1 MKLESLLDSTVE
13 MIVAFIETTIC
24 VLDDY
29 MYESGKSELTLN
41 DFPEEFRD
49 KLTIYFNNEDKP
61 NSYFKSFTK
70 RDDKFYLVLD
80 TEEIN
85 LITPTK
91 AGTIV
96 YSNLFWDMLDFPINK
111 KNSILSFYYYL
122 DKFLDTI

>member
-1 MKLESLLDSTVE
+1 MKLESLLDSTTE

-24 VLDDY
+24 VLEDY
-29 MYESGKSELTLN
+29 MYEAGKSELTLN

-49 KLTIYFNNEDKP
+49 KLTIYFNNEDEP

-70 RDDKFYLVLD
+70 IDDKFYLVLD

-91 AGTIV
+91 VGTIV
-96 YSNLFWDMLDFPINK
+96 YSNLYWDILDFPVNK
-111 KNSILSFYYYL
+111 KTSLLSFYYYV
-122 DKFLDTI
+122 DKFLETI

>member
-29 MYESGKSELTLN
+29 MYEAGKSELTLN

-61 NSYFKSFTK
+61 NSYFKSFIK

-96 YSNLFWDMLDFPINK
+96 YSNLFWDMLDFPTNK
-111 KNSILSFYYYL
+111 KNSILSFYYYI

>member
-1 MKLESLLDSTVE
+1 MKLESLLDSTTE

-24 VLDDY
+24 VLEDY
-29 MYESGKSELTLN
+29 MYEIGKSELTLN

-49 KLTIYFNNEDKP
+49 KLTIYFNNEDEP

-91 AGTIV
+91 VGTIV
-96 YSNLFWDMLDFPINK
+96 YSNLYWDILDFPENK
-111 KNSILSFYYYL
+111 KTSLLSFYYYV

>member
-1 MKLESLLDSTVE
+1 MKLESLLDSTTE

-29 MYESGKSELTLN
+29 MYEAGKSELTLN

-49 KLTIYFNNEDKP
+49 KLTIYFHNEDEP

-91 AGTIV
+91 VGTIV
-96 YSNLFWDMLDFPINK
+96 YSNLYWDVLDFPVNK
-111 KNSILSFYYYL
+111 KTSLLSFYYYV